1 MIGKIQDAKT
11 LFLINTNIKLCF
23 NCKTALMFSMKQ
35 LHMPNPFGASIF
47 YLSEVDSTMR
57 AARSEFGDSPEH
69 GLVISAGRQSA
80 GRGRGSGR
88 EWQAGQD
95 EGLLCTIVFKREN
108 MKVPVSSIPIRAA
121 LAVSRLLKQDFQFR
135 PRIKWPN
142 DVLVEGRKICGI
154 LCESTSAYV
163 YVGIG
168 LNVLQDEF
176 SSELRKPATSIFLEG
191 GVRPEPV
198 ELLPGLLL
206 ELYKLLTVVQLPI
219 LVQPWLYRLDEEVT
233 ILEGDPHS
241 GRRVSGIITGIGE
254 SGELRLLQKSG
265 KIHSLYS
272 GE

>member
-1 MIGKIQDAKT
+1 
-11 LFLINTNIKLCF
+11 
-23 NCKTALMFSMKQ
+23 
-35 LHMPNPFGASIF
+35 
-47 YLSEVDSTMR
+47 MR
-57 AARSEFGDSPEH
+57 VARRGFGDSPAH

-88 EWQAGQD
+88 DWQAGQD
-95 EGLLCTIVFKREN
+95 EGLLCTIVFKSEN
-108 MKVPVSSIPIRAA
+108 MKAPVSSVPIRTA
-121 LAVSRLLKQDFQFR
+121 LAVSRLLKQQFQLS

-154 LCESTSAYV
+154 LCESTSEYV

-176 SSELRKPATSIFLEG
+176 SSELRKPGTSIFLESG
-191 GVRPEPV
+191 MRPEPV
-198 ELLPGLLL
+198 VLLPGLLS
-206 ELYKLLTVVQLPI
+206 ELKKLLMVVQLPI
-219 LVQPWLYRLDEEVT
+219 LVRPWLYRLDEEVT
-233 ILEGDPHS
+233 LLEGDPHL
-241 GRRVSGIITGIGE
+241 GRWVSGIITGVGE

>member
-1 MIGKIQDAKT
+1 
-11 LFLINTNIKLCF
+11 
-23 NCKTALMFSMKQ
+23 
-35 LHMPNPFGASIF
+35 
-47 YLSEVDSTMR
+47 MR
-57 AARSEFGDSPEH
+57 VARNEIGDSPEH

-108 MKVPVSSIPIRAA
+108 MKAPVSSIPIRTA
-121 LAVSRLLKQDFQFR
+121 LAVSRFLKQEFQFVTL
-135 PRIKWPN
+135 IKWPN
-142 DVLVEGRKICGI
+142 DVLVEGKKICGI
-154 LCESTSAYV
+154 LCESTSEYV

-168 LNVLQDEF
+168 LNVLQNWF
-176 SSELRKPATSIFLEG
+176 SSELRKPATSIFIEG
-191 GVRPEPV
+191 GIRPEPV

-206 ELYKLLTVVQLPI
+206 ELDKLLMVVQLPI
-219 LVQPWLYRLDEEVT
+219 LVRPWLYQLDEEVT
-233 ILEGDPHS
+233 LLEGDPHT
-241 GRRVSGIITGIGE
+241 GRRVSGIVTGIGE